1 MAEQAKIYW
10 IHALTP
16 VHVGS
21 GEGAGFID
29 LPVMREKHTNW
40 PFIPGSSVKGV
51 LADSY
56 GASGDGRKNDA
67 MLRAAFGVEDS
78 DESSSGNAGSLVFS
92 DARLVCLPVRSLY
105 GTFAWVTTALALN
118 RLRRDLMEAG
128 LGEKLAE
135 VSGPASDEGLQV
147 PTGVTTLLA
156 SAGKIYFNDL
166 DFKVEENAV
175 AATWGA
181 ELAKWLFPDE
191 EVWRGDFQSRF
202 AIVSDTVFNHLSETA
217 TEVCPRIRISPEKK
231 IVADGALWYE
241 ESLPAETVAA
251 GLVWCDRVYA
261 KDAAAAKDAVK
272 PKVLLDKFCSTAR
285 RLQIGGKASVGRGRV
300 RCLFS

>member
-1 MAEQAKIYW
+1 MAEQAKMYW

-29 LPVMREKHTNW
+29 LPVLREKHTRW
-40 PFIPGSSVKGV
+40 PYIPGSSVKGV

-56 GASGDGRKNDA
+56 RASVEARKTDP
-67 MLRAAFGVEDS
+67 LLKAAFGLADDEDS
-78 DESSSGNAGSLVFS
+78 TTANAGSLVFS

-105 GTFAWVTTALALN
+105 GTFAWATTALALR
-118 RLRRDLMEAG
+118 RLRRDLTEAG
-128 LGEKLAE
+128 VGASLAE
-135 VSGPASDEGLQV
+135 VDGPDKDDAILV
-147 PTGVTTLLA
+147 PAGVSSLLV
-156 SAGKIYFNDL
+156 SAGKVYFNDL
-166 DFKVEENAV
+166 DFSAREDAE
-175 AATWGA
+175 AASWSG

-191 EVWRGDFQSRF
+191 EVWRTDFQNRF

-217 TEVCPRIRISPEKK
+217 TEVCPRIRISAEKK
-231 IVADGALWYE
+231 IVEGGALWYE
-241 ESLPAETVAA
+241 ESLPAETVTA
-251 GLVWCDRVYA
+251 GLVWCDRIYA
-261 KDAAAAKDAVK
+261 SANGSLT
-272 PKVLLDKFCSTAR
+272 PKALLDKYCSTAK